1 MEVFFDPTKDLGV
14 ITDSDR
20 ICERF
25 PGRSYR
31 ILKKY
36 IDARHGKLKLC
47 YRLEEYDEDKYEE
60 EIEALRREAMPY
72 KGQIDRALADT
83 VKSPVVVG
91 FGPAGMFAAL
101 VLAEYGL
108 KPVVIERGQD
118 IDRRVADCE
127 GYKSGQRDLD
137 PGSNILFGAG
147 GAGTFSD
154 GKLYTGISSGIK
166 GFVSLA
172 FFENGAPADI
182 LYDSHPH
189 IGTDNLRKVISNIRQ
204 KIEQLGGKILF
215 GTEFVG
221 TESVNGRITAVKLR
235 SDGITD
241 MISTDCVIL
250 GIGHSATDTM
260 RSLYNEGIAMES
272 KSFSVGVRI
281 EHRRRDIDI
290 AQYGVDTAELPNI
303 TAADYKLAADTVTGR
318 KLYTFC
324 MCPGGEV
331 VASSAFP
338 GHIVT
343 NGMSYRARDLDNSN
357 AALLVPVTSDDFGK
371 GVFAGLEFRERLE
384 IRAFELAGSSD
395 RAPFMTYGELL
406 SRKLSSF
413 DGNLIS
419 PSYRPGVSHCDLRQ
433 LFPDYVTDT
442 LIDGIRRMGRKIKG
456 FDSPDAV
463 LTAPETGSSSPVRI
477 LRDRESY
484 ESISLKGFFPA
495 GEGAGYAGG
504 IVSSAVDGI
513 NCANAYVSTILH

>member
-1 MEVFFDPTKDLGV
+1 MEVFFDPTKDRG
-14 ITDSDR
+14 IISDIDR
-20 ICERF
+20 ISERF
-25 PGRSYR
+25 PGRNFR

-47 YRLEEYDEDKYEE
+47 YRLEEYDEAKSEE
-60 EIEALRREAMPY
+60 ELEALRKEAMPY
-72 KGQIDRALADT
+72 MDLISPALTASS
-83 VKSPVVVG
+83 KPPVVVG

-101 VLAEYGL
+101 VLATYGL
-108 KPVVIERGQD
+108 RPVVIERGQD
-118 IDRRVADCE
+118 IPKRVSDCE
-127 GYKSGQRDLD
+127 DFRQGIKDLN

-166 GFVSLA
+166 GYVSLV
-172 FFENGAPADI
+172 FRDNGAPDDI

-189 IGTDNLRKVISNIRQ
+189 IGTDRLRDVISNIRK
-204 KIEQLGGKILF
+204 KIEGLGGQILF
-215 GTEFVG
+215 ATEFIGV
-221 TESVNGRITAVKLR
+221 ESNNGRVAQVKVR
-235 SDGITD
+235 SSGEDKVIQ
-241 MISTDCVIL
+241 TDCVIL

-260 RSLYNEGIAMES
+260 RSLYNDGVAMES

-290 AQYGVDTAELPNI
+290 AQYGVDTKDLPNI
-303 TAADYKLAADTVTGR
+303 TAADYKLAVDTVTGR

-357 AALLVPVTSDDFGK
+357 AALLVPVSSEDYGL
-371 GVFAGLEFRERLE
+371 GVFAGLDFRERLE

-406 SRKLSSF
+406 SGKLSGAL
-413 DGNLIS
+413 DLKVR
-419 PSYRPGVSHCDLRQ
+419 PSYRPGIAHCDLRQ

-442 LIDGIRRMGRKIKG
+442 IVDGIRLMGRKIKG

-484 ESISLKGFFPA
+484 ESISIKGLYPA

-513 NCANAYVSTILH
+513 NCANAYVSTLLH